1 MNGTFIISSVIVAL
15 LASSGCPSGSES
27 AAVNASMSGSSGGG
41 SQSSVSIEYFHGR
54 LSPYGRWI
62 DYAGYGWCWSPTVVA
77 SDWRPYSDGY
87 WVYSDL
93 GWTWVSNEPWGWATY
108 HYGRWVVDPYY
119 GWVWV
124 PDPVWGPSWVSWRM
138 DGEWVGWA
146 PLPPEASWR
155 TGAGLRYASVEVVP
169 ANQWCFVRRDHIGDR
184 NLRARLE
191 PEMRSV
197 ALLQRTRDV
206 TRFET
211 AGGRPMNRGPAVE
224 ALERPRT
231 APVPRVKVRDVNSPE
246 RGRGQFMGSGSVGFF
261 RPELRDRG
269 KQPSAP
275 PKKTDERWREQDRKK
290 DHNKHGRPG
299 EGPQGGAADRGL
311 QESPGDRS
319 HG

>member
-1 MNGTFIISSVIVAL
+1 MNGTFIMSSVIVAL
-15 LASSGCPSGSES
+15 LASSGCPGGES
-27 AAVNASMSGSSGGG
+27 ATVSASMSGSSMGG
-41 SQSSVSIEYFHGR
+41 SQSAVSIEYFHGR

-62 DYAGYGWCWSPTVVA
+62 NYADYGWCWSPTVVSA
-77 SDWRPYSDGY
+77 EWRPYSDGY

-108 HYGRWVVDPYY
+108 HYGRWVTDPYY

-124 PDPVWGPSWVSWRM
+124 PDPVWAPAWVAWRM

-155 TGAGLRYASVEVVP
+155 ADVGLRFASVQAVP
-169 ANQWCFVRRDHIGDR
+169 AKQWCFVRRDHVGDR
-184 NLRARLE
+184 NLRARIE

-197 ALLQRTRDV
+197 VLLQRTRDV

-211 AGGRPMNRGPAVE
+211 AGGRPKNRGPAVE
-224 ALERPRT
+224 SVERPRS

-246 RGRGQFMGSGSVGFF
+246 RGRGQFMGDGTVGFF
-261 RPELRDRG
+261 RPALRDRG
-269 KQPSAP
+269 KHEGAQQ
-275 PKKTDERWREQDRKK
+275 KKNDERWREQDKDKK
-290 DHNKHGRPG
+290 DRNKNGRPG
-299 EGPQGGAADRGL
+299 EGSQGGAVDRGL
-311 QESPGDRS
+311 EENPGDRR

>member
-15 LASSGCPSGSES
+15 LASSGCPGNES
-27 AAVNASMSGSSGGG
+27 TAMSASMSGSPGG
-41 SQSSVSIEYFHGR
+41 SQTTVSIEYFQGR

-62 DYAGYGWCWSPTVVA
+62 DYPGYGWCWSPTVVSA
-77 SDWRPYSDGY
+77 EWRPYSDGY

-108 HYGRWVVDPYY
+108 HYGRWVTDPYY

-124 PDPVWGPSWVSWRM
+124 PDPVWGPAWVSWRM

-155 TGAGLRYASVEVVP
+155 ADMGLRYASVEVVP
-169 ANQWCFVRRDHIGDR
+169 AKQWCFVRRDYIGDR

-197 ALLQRTRDV
+197 ALIQRTRDV
-206 TRFET
+206 TRFES
-211 AGGRPMNRGPAVE
+211 AGGRPKNLGPAVE
-224 ALERPRT
+224 ALERPRS
-231 APVPRVKVRDVNSPE
+231 APVPRVNVREVSSPE
-246 RGRGQFMGSGSVGFF
+246 QGRGQFIGKGSVGFF
-261 RPELRDRG
+261 RPALRDHD
-269 KQPSAP
+269 KQERTP
-275 PKKTDERWREQDRKK
+275 PKKDDERWREQDKK
-290 DHNKHGRPG
+290 NRNNHGRPG
-299 EGPQGGAADRGL
+299 EGSQGGAVDRGL
-311 QESPGDRS
+311 QEDPGDRR